1 VVGNSMRINSI
12 IRKSV
17 FVVLVILLLTMPA
30 VPPVASLKTL
40 EKGTTSREE
49 NDAAIQEICDSS
61 FKISKNNN
69 TDKVTT
75 KTNVACII
83 FAWGQLSKVTFFQLL
98 VYNMGW
104 YYLDEFLEGVNI
116 PKFLLLGGILGHDHR
131 FEHGGATLYTAG
143 SFGVWG
149 VNSDFQAM
157 IIGFVGVW
165 MPNFI
170 FGYATYVYVTA
181 YS

>member
-1 VVGNSMRINSI
+1 MRINSI
-12 IRKSV
+12 MRKSV

-83 FAWGQLSKVTFFQLL
+83 FAWGQLSKVTFFQLPVSYTHL
-98 VYNMGW
+98 
-104 YYLDEFLEGVNI
+104 
-116 PKFLLLGGILGHDHR
+116 
-131 FEHGGATLYTAG
+131 TLPT
-143 SFGVWG
+143 
-149 VNSDFQAM
+149 N
-157 IIGFVGVW
+157 
-165 MPNFI
+165 
-170 FGYATYVYVTA
+170 
-181 YS
+181 